1 MEKSK
6 IELEYN
12 LKTSS
17 LSAVWVAVG
26 TPAGMS
32 EWFADQV
39 VAETDNL
46 YSFFWEKN
54 KYQAK
59 VIALKPYNYIRFQWL
74 EDEQTD
80 DFFEI
85 RLSINELTN
94 EMVLHITDFAF
105 EAEKEDAILVW
116 NKQIEVMQRKNG
128 LYFFY
133 K

>member
-1 MEKSK
+1 MKKSK

-12 LKTSS
+12 LKSPS
-17 LSAVWVAVG
+17 LNAVWIAVG

-39 VAETDNL
+39 VAETDRL
-46 YSFFWEKN
+46 YSFFWEEN
-54 KYQAK
+54 KQQAK
-59 VIALKPYNYIRFQWL
+59 LIALKPHNYIRFQWL

-80 DFFEI
+80 VFFEI
-85 RLSINELTN
+85 RLTVNELTN
-94 EMVLHITDFAF
+94 EMVLHITDFVLDT
-105 EAEKEDAILVW
+105 EKEDAILVW
-116 NKQIEVMQRKNG
+116 NKQIEIMQRKNG